1 MRTNVNLGLAQAFPA
16 QQIVNQTKF
25 TPVKAGRNGT
35 LIAVILDESGSMAS
49 CWDAT
54 IQGFNEFVQGQAAAE
69 NAGAAYLT
77 LVKFDAPRITTL
89 YENMNVKE
97 VPALTRQTYAPNGG
111 TNLMDAIGSTLNRI
125 NQFLEKIAE
134 QERPGVLIQIITDGE
149 ENNSRTYNGDVIKTM
164 VKQAETDA
172 DWTFQFLGANVDAF
186 HMGSQFGMNA
196 ANTATYNTTNMA
208 ATMNVI
214 MENTR
219 SVRAAKMAGTSTQEL
234 YASAAFYSDE
244 DRNKMK
250 GE

>member
-1 MRTNVNLGLAQAFPA
+1 MRTQINMGLAQAFPG
-16 QQIVNQTKF
+16 QQSILQSKF
-25 TPVKAGRNGT
+25 TPTKAGRNGT
-35 LIAVILDESGSMAS
+35 LIAIILDESGNMAS

-54 IQGFNEFVQGQAAAE
+54 IQGFNELVQGQAQAE

-97 VPALTRQTYAPNGG
+97 VPPLTRQSYAPNGG

-125 NQFLEKIAE
+125 NQFLDKIPT

-149 ENNSRTYNGDVIKTM
+149 ENSSNSYNGDQIKTM

-186 HMGSQFGMNA
+186 HMGSTFGMNA
-196 ANTATYNTTNMA
+196 TNTATYNTTSMA

-214 MENTR
+214 LENTR
-219 SVRAAKMAGTSTQEL
+219 AVRASKMAGVSTQEL
-234 YASAAFYSDE
+234 YASAAFYSDD
-244 DRNKMK
+244 DRKKMR